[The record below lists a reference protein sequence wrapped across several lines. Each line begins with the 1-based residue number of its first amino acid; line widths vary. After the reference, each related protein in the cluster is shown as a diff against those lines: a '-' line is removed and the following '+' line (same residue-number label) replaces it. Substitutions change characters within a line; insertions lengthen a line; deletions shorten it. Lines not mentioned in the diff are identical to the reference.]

1 MRTLEQEKDLFFIDG
16 STYELLKDELKTT
29 VVCPKDEFRGHAIY
43 KNFHVSN
50 CHRTWRI
57 SDYDYVIAAQ
67 PGWYESLPRDQQQL
81 VFNEQK
87 RTGSCMLIGNILI
100 TQNYWSRL
108 SESQQQKVISFY
120 DEPIETIDVTGLPE
134 RFTRLHGRFPD
145 EHGGNC
151 FAAALYGVTDEASI
165 LSEWIHDQMFTD
177 MLERNDYHQ
186 VAQPAKGDVI
196 VFVRDSVIVHASYM
210 IDDDYCFNKSGQM
223 FYNPWHIA
231 RIDKVKEDW
240 KDCEVT
246 YYSGSDHRYRTA
258 DMNAEK
264 QDVYAS
270 LIELY

>member
-16 STYELLKDELKTT
+16 STYDLLTEELKTT

-67 PGWYESLPRDQQQL
+67 PGWYESLPASKQQL

-87 RTGSCMLIGNILI
+87 RTGSCMLIGSTLI
-100 TQNYWSRL
+100 TQRFWSRL
-108 SESQQQKVISFY
+108 TAAQQQEVISLY
-120 DEPIETIDVTGLPE
+120 DEPIEQLDVSGLPD
-134 RFTRLHGRFPD
+134 RFTRLHGVFPD

-151 FAAALYGVTDEASI
+151 FAAALYGVTDEETI
-165 LSEWIHDQMFTD
+165 LNEWMHDQMFTD
-177 MLERNDYHQ
+177 MLTRNHYIQTD
-186 VAQPAKGDVI
+186 QPESDSVM
-196 VFVRDSVIVHASYM
+196 VFVRDGVVVHACYM

-231 RIDKVKEDW
+231 RIDKVKTDW
-240 KDCEVT
+240 KDCELV
-246 YYSGSDHRYRTA
+246 YYSSAGKANMART
-258 DMNAEK
+258 NK
-264 QDVYAS
+264 QACYA
-270 LIELY
+270 